1 MRLSSGLPSDI
12 SLTRSIS
19 WSSACSF
26 REAEKNQDVWLLKHL
41 RNAMAH
47 GVRTDNRD
55 AKRLLE
61 DQQALDTKLRALR
74 KSLFS

>member
-1 MRLSSGLPSDI
+1 
-12 SLTRSIS
+12 
-19 WSSACSF
+19 
-26 REAEKNQDVWLLKHL
+26 
-41 RNAMAH
+41 MAH

-61 DQQALDTKLRALR
+61 DQQALDTKLRTLR